1 MQTPPHLK
9 IRIASL
15 PVQVLLPILSLI
27 HLTAHSEDP
36 QQASFHQ
43 FSPSEDAG
51 AVSAHSAAT
60 LVSDSVAT
68 AQKVPGTLVFLKV
81 GCNLRP
87 GGGVSVLPVGFFLIV
102 WRQRRARVALSSVK
116 PLRIANEAD
125 RTVSGVRSACGRRSL
140 AAEPPNDE
148 WVPEQREQEVD
159 TLQPVLS
166 SGKGNRSSLIPDT
179 WTFLWVR
186 SGISTRSVSIFPP
199 AAESSKCCLASEAAC
214 EAQFGEGCHWKGIV
228 PPL

>member
-1 MQTPPHLK
+1 MFTCCRLGGTADVGTFPGGSAWSHRAEPSPLRRWRGSPWVIVLKALICVDLLQGAGMQMESVASCCRSSRIYRNMQTPPHLK

-87 GGGVSVLPVGFFLIV
+87 GGVCPYFL
-102 WRQRRARVALSSVK
+102 LGSS
-116 PLRIANEAD
+116 
-125 RTVSGVRSACGRRSL
+125 
-140 AAEPPNDE
+140 
-148 WVPEQREQEVD
+148 
-159 TLQPVLS
+159 
-166 SGKGNRSSLIPDT
+166 
-179 WTFLWVR
+179 
-186 SGISTRSVSIFPP
+186 
-199 AAESSKCCLASEAAC
+199 
-214 EAQFGEGCHWKGIV
+214 
-228 PPL
+228 